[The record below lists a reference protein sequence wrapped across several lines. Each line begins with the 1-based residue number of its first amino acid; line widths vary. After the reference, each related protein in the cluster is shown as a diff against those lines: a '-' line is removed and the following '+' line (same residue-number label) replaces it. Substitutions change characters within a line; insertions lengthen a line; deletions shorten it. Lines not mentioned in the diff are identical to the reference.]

1 MLNKTKESVGFRRGV
16 AGFSIATGISR
27 LTGLAR
33 EVVMASLF
41 GAGFAKDAFEIAF
54 RIPNLLRDFFAEN
67 ALAASFVPVFVEKMQ
82 TSDRR
87 DLWRLANNL
96 FNTLLIV
103 VGGMVVL
110 GIIFSPQIVS
120 VIGHGFKGIPGKI
133 ELTTLLNRILF
144 PFLLFISLSA
154 WSAGVLNAHNRF
166 FLPAVSSA
174 FFNLASIAVAY
185 LTYNFWISKGLD
197 PVIGMAVGGLVGGF
211 FQFLVPCIAVWRR
224 GYRYRPYVN
233 WRSPDLGRVLKLWIP
248 VVIGLGLVEIQ
259 VAVDTFLAALL
270 EQGSI
275 SWLSYAYRVM
285 HLPLALFGAAV
296 GTVSL
301 TLFSKQRAEGD
312 LAGLASSIRRSLRT
326 ISVLLIPTLFFVI
339 AFAHPVIRVIY
350 QRGEFTSLDTSYT
363 AQALILYVAGIWA
376 AASVRTLSVAFYAF
390 KDSRTPMFVN
400 LGSVVL
406 NISLNLLLAFVILKT
421 RRFRAFAF
429 ATTFCSFFS
438 MSILMTLLRRKLPG
452 WKAGDHPLYGLRVL
466 AAAVIA
472 LLPIYLGYR
481 FYFIDKVQ
489 GFLPILLMLAVG
501 FGLFVVLYYLIARL
515 FGLRE
520 VADFLK
526 RK

>member
-1 MLNKTKESVGFRRGV
+1 
-16 AGFSIATGISR
+16 
-27 LTGLAR
+27 
-33 EVVMASLF
+33 MAHLF

-67 ALAASFVPVFVEKMQ
+67 ALAAAFVPVFVEKMQ
-82 TSDRR
+82 GSDRR

-103 VGGMVVL
+103 VGALAVL
-110 GIIFSPQIVS
+110 GVIFSPQIVS

-144 PFLLFISLSA
+144 PFLLFISLAA

-197 PVIGMAVGGLVGGF
+197 PVVGMAVGGLVGVF
-211 FQFLVPCIAVWRR
+211 FQFLVPYIAVWFG
-224 GYRYRPYVN
+224 GYRYRPYLN
-233 WRSPDLGRVLKLWIP
+233 WRSPDLGRVLRLWIP

-259 VAVDTFLAALL
+259 VAVDTFLAALF

-301 TLFSKQRAEGD
+301 TLFSRQRSEGD
-312 LAGLASSIRRSLRT
+312 LKGLAASVQRSLRT
-326 ISVLLIPTLFFVI
+326 ISVLLFPILLFMI
-339 AFAHPVIRVIY
+339 AFANPIIRVIY
-350 QRGEFTSLDTSYT
+350 QRGAFT
-363 AQALILYVAGIWA
+363 AQDTLNTAAALMLYVAGIWA
-376 AASVRTLSVAFYAF
+376 ASSVRTLSVAFYAF

-400 LGSVVL
+400 LISVVL
-406 NISLNLLLAFVILKT
+406 NIGLNLSLAFLVLQV
-421 RRFRAFAF
+421 RQFRAFAF
-429 ATTFCSFFS
+429 ATTICSFFS
-438 MSILMTLLRRKLPG
+438 MSILMLLLKRKLG
-452 WKAGDHPLYGLRVL
+452 EWRAGDHPLYGMRVL

-472 LLPIYLGYR
+472 LLPVYLFYR
-481 FYFIDKVQ
+481 FHLMARIE
-489 GFLPILLMLAVG
+489 GFLYTLLMLAGAFV
-501 FGLFVVLYYLIARL
+501 LFVLFYFGMAYLFRL
-515 FGLRE
+515 KELVDLIRG
-520 VADFLK
+520 K
-526 RK
+526 KG

>member
-1 MLNKTKESVGFRRGV
+1 MNKANEAPVFRRGV
-16 AGFSIATGISR
+16 AGFSLATGISR
-27 LTGLAR
+27 ITGLLR

-87 DLWRLANNL
+87 DLWRFANNL

-103 VGGMVVL
+103 VGALAVV
-110 GIIFSPQIVS
+110 GVIFSPQLVS

-174 FFNLASIAVAY
+174 FFNIGSIAVAY
-185 LTYNFWISKGLD
+185 LTYNFWISRGLD
-197 PVIGMAVGGLVGGF
+197 PVVGMAVGGLVGVF
-211 FQFLVPCIAVWRR
+211 FQFLVPYIAVWRR

-270 EQGSI
+270 EQGSV

-301 TLFSKQRAEGD
+301 TLFSRQRAEGN
-312 LAGLASSIRRSLRT
+312 LEGLASSLQRSLRT
-326 ISVLLIPTLFFVI
+326 ISVLLIPILLFAI

-350 QRGEFTSLDTSYT
+350 QRGEFAPLDTDYT
-363 AQALILYVAGIWA
+363 AQALMLYVAGIWA

-400 LGSVVL
+400 LVSVIL
-406 NISLNLLLAFVILKT
+406 NISLNLSLAFLVLHQ
-421 RRFRAFAF
+421 RQFRAFAF
-429 ATTFCSFFS
+429 ATTVCSFFS
-438 MSILMTLLRRKLPG
+438 MIVLMILLKRRLG
-452 WKAGDHPLYGLRVL
+452 VWKAGDHLLYGLRVL

-472 LLPIYLGYR
+472 LLPIYLFYR
-481 FYFIDKVQ
+481 FYLIDRIE
-489 GFLPILLMLAVG
+489 GFLANLLMLGGAFV
-501 FGLFVVLYYLIARL
+501 LFVLSYFGTSHL
-515 FGLRE
+515 FLLRE
-520 VADFLK
+520 LTDFLK

>member
-1 MLNKTKESVGFRRGV
+1 MNKAKEAPVFRRGV
-16 AGFSIATGISR
+16 AGFSLATGISR
-27 LTGLAR
+27 ITGLLR

-82 TSDRR
+82 GSDRR
-87 DLWRLANNL
+87 DLWRLSNNL

-103 VGGMVVL
+103 VGALAVL
-110 GIIFSPQIVS
+110 GVIFSPQLVS
-120 VIGHGFKGIPGKI
+120 VIGHGFKGIPGKV

-174 FFNLASIAVAY
+174 LFNLGSIAVAY

-197 PVIGMAVGGLVGGF
+197 PIVGMAIGGLVGVF
-211 FQFLVPCIAVWRR
+211 FQFLVPYIAVWRR

-301 TLFSKQRAEGD
+301 TLFSRQRAEGN
-312 LAGLASSIRRSLRT
+312 LEGLASSLQRSLRT
-326 ISVLLIPTLFFVI
+326 ISVLLIPILLFVI

-350 QRGEFTSLDTSYT
+350 QRGEFAPLDTDYT
-363 AQALILYVAGIWA
+363 AQALMLYVAGIWA
-376 AASVRTLSVAFYAF
+376 ASSVRTLSVAFYAF

-400 LGSVVL
+400 LASVVL
-406 NISLNLLLAFVILKT
+406 NISLNLSLAFLVLQV
-421 RRFRAFAF
+421 RQFRAFAF

-438 MSILMTLLRRKLPG
+438 MIFLMALLKRKIG
-452 WKAGDHPLYGLRVL
+452 IWRASDHPIYGLRVL

-481 FYFIDKVQ
+481 FYFIDRIE
-489 GFLPILLMLAVG
+489 GFLPVLLMLGVG
-501 FGLFVVLYYLIARL
+501 FVLFALIYFGLARL
-515 FGLRE
+515 FGIKELGGI
-520 VADFLK
+520 LK

>member
-1 MLNKTKESVGFRRGV
+1 MFGRGV
-16 AGFSIATGISR
+16 AGFSLATGISR

-33 EVVMASLF
+33 EMVMAHLF
-41 GAGFAKDAFEIAF
+41 GAGFTKDAFEIAF

-67 ALAASFVPVFVEKMQ
+67 ALGAAFVPVFVEKMQ
-82 TSDRR
+82 GSDQQA
-87 DLWRLANNL
+87 LWRLGNNL

-103 VGGMVVL
+103 VGALAVL
-110 GIIFSPQIVS
+110 GVVFSPQIVS

-174 FFNLASIAVAY
+174 FFNIGSIAVAY
-185 LTYNFWISKGLD
+185 LTYNFWISKGYD
-197 PVIGMAVGGLVGGF
+197 PIVGMAVGGLVGVF
-211 FQFLVPCIAVWRR
+211 FQFLVPYIAVWTR

-259 VAVDTFLAALL
+259 VAVDTFLAALF

-275 SWLSYAYRVM
+275 SWLNYAYRVM

-301 TLFSKQRAEGD
+301 TLFSRLRAEGN
-312 LAGLASSIRRSLRT
+312 LEGLAASIQRSLRT
-326 ISVLLIPTLFFVI
+326 ISVLLLPTLIFFI
-339 AFAHPVIRVIY
+339 AFANPLIRVIY
-350 QRGEFTSLDTSYT
+350 QRGAFTPQDTINT
-363 AQALILYVAGIWA
+363 AAALMLYVAGIWA
-376 AASVRTLSVAFYAF
+376 ASSVRTLSVAFYAF

-400 LGSVVL
+400 LTSVVL
-406 NISLNLLLAFVILKT
+406 NISLNLSLAFMVLQE
-421 RRFRAFAF
+421 RQFRAFAF
-429 ATTFCSFFS
+429 ATTVCSFFS
-438 MSILMTLLRRKLPG
+438 MIILMILLRRRLG
-452 WKAGDHPLYGLRVL
+452 VWKAGDHPLYGLRVL

-472 LLPIYLGYR
+472 LLPIYLFYR
-481 FYFIDKVQ
+481 FYLMARIEGSLYTF
-489 GFLPILLMLAVG
+489 LMLAAAFV
-501 FGLFVVLYYLIARL
+501 LFVLFYFGMARL
-515 FGLRE
+515 LGIKELGRILR
-520 VADFLK
+520 
-526 RK
+526 R